1 MNDDDTFTI
10 SIGDSTYTNTSTID
24 ISNITTVTDSD
35 YTFNIDDI
43 SSGDV
48 TFTTDIKNSTY
59 DWSINDYIDPEE
71 VERMCKEYP
80 ALAKVWQNFK
90 SVYDMVQ
97 QDYKGKKEA
106 GEIDDNIPF

>member
-24 ISNITTVTDSD
+24 ISNITTVTDDSI
-35 YTFNIDDI
+35 TFSNTFDTSTYD
-43 SSGDV
+43 G
-48 TFTTDIKNSTY
+48 TFTTDSTY
-59 DWSINDYIDPEE
+59 DWSINNYIDPEE
-71 VERMCKEYP
+71 VECMCKEYP

-106 GEIDDNIPF
+106 GEINDPIPF